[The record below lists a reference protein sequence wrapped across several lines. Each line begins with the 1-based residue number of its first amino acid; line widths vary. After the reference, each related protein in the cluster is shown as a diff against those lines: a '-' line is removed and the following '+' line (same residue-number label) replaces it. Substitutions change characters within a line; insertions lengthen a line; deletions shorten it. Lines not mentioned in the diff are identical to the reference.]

1 LKIEQD
7 LESLKTQLIEKSS
20 KQSDVKYLKIENDLS
35 SLKSELSTVKTA
47 GNSETKINKLESKIA
62 QMEKA
67 SKTKISG
74 LESEIAQMKGF
85 HCQTG
90 KENFGDVTSEWKII
104 EIELSGFKSIPSFS
118 YALSKFMADNTGDYG
133 VYLSGGVGSATQ
145 AVIYAC
151 GLGKKPA
158 SNIVATWI
166 ACGQ

>member
-1 LKIEQD
+1 
-7 LESLKTQLIEKSS
+7 
-20 KQSDVKYLKIENDLS
+20 
-35 SLKSELSTVKTA
+35 
-47 GNSETKINKLESKIA
+47 
-62 QMEKA
+62 
-67 SKTKISG
+67 
-74 LESEIAQMKGF
+74 MKGF

-90 KENFGDVTSEWKII
+90 KENFGDVTSKWKII